1 MLTIN
6 LDDVLQLNDYAE
18 EDLDSCDTG
27 LITSDGDHVDEGT
40 VGDALCERAFNLTNT
55 DASTRIAAHKKAWI
69 IALVEIGAFHSY
81 CGTDWQ
87 GGNSIE
93 SQLEIQGL

>member
-1 MLTIN
+1 M
-6 LDDVLQLNDYAE
+6 QLNDYAE

-93 SQLEIQGL
+93 SQLEILGL